1 MSLDIPTRAS
11 MEQRIAHTS
20 PAPDIWNTS
29 WTGILTSLFS
39 SSHNY
44 MVIPRGGNPVSGSQ
58 VPDFIFEA
66 AKGTFAPG
74 PSGSTP
80 ILSLRTVLVIELK
93 DPKYWDHGKEVILQQ
108 LRRETDAVFSVE
120 RSPALGIA
128 RQNLYWIGAIGP
140 HWVYGERGHGQDVR
154 PLIEWHDNIFDDP
167 SYHELL
173 RLVEL
178 VGSL

>member
-80 ILSLRTVLVIELK
+80 ILSLRTVLVIE
-93 DPKYWDHGKEVILQQ
+93 
-108 LRRETDAVFSVE
+108 E
-120 RSPALGIA
+120 RSQVLGSWKGGDSATTQTRNGRCVFRGTVFGVGHSKTEFILDWRDRPSLGVRGEGAWAGCEAPHRVA
-128 RQNLYWIGAIGP
+128 RQY
-140 HWVYGERGHGQDVR
+140 
-154 PLIEWHDNIFDDP
+154 
-167 SYHELL
+167 L
-173 RLVEL
+173 R
-178 VGSL
+178 